1 MSGSSVSSSCS
12 ARIPS
17 TLTTVSKPRTA
28 RLDLIRSTM
37 LGSSSTT
44 RAHVLRA
51 ASGVVEN
58 ALSFCGSPML
68 DGRRELYRPASGG
81 SRPGAGEVAVGD
93 FGLDRQV
100 HAEAGALGLRD
111 QLDPAV
117 VRLHDAPGD

>member
-1 MSGSSVSSSCS
+1 MSGSSVSSNCS
-12 ARIPS
+12 ARMPS

-28 RLDLIRSTM
+28 RFDLIRSTV

-51 ASGVVEN
+51 TSGVVI
-58 ALSFCGSPML
+58 ALSFCCSPML
-68 DGRRELYRPASGG
+68 DGRRELGRHASAGD
-81 SRPGAGEVAVGD
+81 RPGAGEAAVGD

-117 VRLHDAPGD
+117 VR